1 MEQEENWSSID
12 LSKDSTEADK
22 VEFEIEGE
30 QDEEVVQEAAPVTVQ
45 KNKKIRMK
53 YRKNSLKN
61 LKV

>member
-45 KNKKIRMK
+45 KKQKDQDE
-53 YRKNSLKN
+53 
-61 LKV
+61 VQEEQPEET